1 MTIKLSKST
10 AGRVDGGSNQH
21 LIIAIAQ
28 QHARQAASGIVALT
42 DSSGGTASTT
52 RSVVSI
58 PADLANKAA
67 SGSDLATAASAV
79 TQLTLVKDAILELAT
94 KAKAVAAA
102 IGVPAA
108 DQLTYNGGGTA
119 ADGTIG
125 AIGTTTGAATGAQ
138 ASNVNTSI
146 LALDGALY
154 TVSRF
159 VSQLATAEGVNTLS
173 TAKDLGTFAKTV
185 AAITIGAGADAAPGV
200 KKAELDAKLA
210 LFANN
215 IATIAARLNALRGTF
230 VPEVVVVA

>member
-21 LIIAIAQ
+21 LIVALAQ
-28 QHARQAASGIVALT
+28 QHARNAASGIAALT
-42 DSSGGTASTT
+42 DNSSGVAAAT
-52 RSVVSI
+52 RDVVAI
-58 PADLANKAA
+58 AADLTDKAA
-67 SGSDLATAASAV
+67 SGSDLASTATAT
-79 TQLTLVKDAILELAT
+79 TQLTAVKDAILELAT
-94 KAKAVAAA
+94 KALA
-102 IGVPAA
+102 ISTTIGFPTPI
-108 DQLTYNGGGTA
+108 TYNGGGTA
-119 ADGTIG
+119 ADGTID

-138 ASNVNTSI
+138 ASNVNATI
-146 LALDGALY
+146 TALDNALF

-159 VSQLATAEGVNTLS
+159 TSQLATAVGKDTLITS
-173 TAKDLGTFAKTV
+173 KDLGTFSTTV
-185 AAITIGAGADAAPGV
+185 AAITVGVGAAASPGV